1 MKAPLRSLPLFALA
15 LLIASLPAAA
25 AKEKKAL
32 TAPGT
37 YIDWQDEI
45 DDLEIIESF
54 KLADYSRVVVEPFDT
69 SNTPLPEEADNAY
82 QPVRKVLADATS
94 PFVTSLR
101 EELKGKVEVAEGEK
115 GSAASIGAE
124 EKTLVV
130 RGRVTTMD
138 PGSRAARYWAGFG
151 AGAARTG
158 IAAEVVDG
166 ATGKVLLRFQQER
179 RSGVGA
185 AGGSYENLL
194 ERNLR
199 KIGEDA
205 ALILG
210 AF

>member
-1 MKAPLRSLPLFALA
+1 MKASLRSLSLFVLV
-15 LLIASLPAAA
+15 LLVASLPAAA
-25 AKEKKAL
+25 AKEKKL
-32 TAPGT
+32 QTAPGT

-45 DDLEIIESF
+45 DELEIVEPF
-54 KLADYSRVVVEPFDT
+54 KLADYSRIVVEPFDT
-69 SNTPLPEEADNAY
+69 STTPLPEKDDNSY
-82 QPVRKVLADATS
+82 EPVQKVLSRATP

-101 EELKGKVEVAEGEK
+101 EELEGKIEVAEQEK
-115 GSAASIGAE
+115 GAAAGD
-124 EKTLVV
+124 KTLVV
-130 RGRVTTMD
+130 RGRVTSMD

-179 RSGVGA
+179 RSGTGA

>member
-1 MKAPLRSLPLFALA
+1 MKASLRSLSVFALV
-15 LLIASLPAAA
+15 LLLPLIASLPAAA
-25 AKEKKAL
+25 AKEKKSL

-45 DDLEIIESF
+45 DDLEIVESF

-69 SNTPLPEEADNAY
+69 STTPLPEEADNAY

-94 PFVTSLR
+94 PFVTSLH

-115 GSAASIGAE
+115 GAAAGA
-124 EKTLVV
+124 KTLVV

-138 PGSRAARYWAGFG
+138 PGSRAARYWGGFG